1 MNQKSSHLVWLQDP
15 PNRFDLLITGKE
27 RDIEIQ
33 NNFFSWIDFK
43 ASLDFLSGL
52 EESIFIVDVET
63 ESQVILLKSSIIP
76 GLKAKQIV
84 FFLTPMPQ
92 RSEVKEFIQDNE
104 HFYRFLKPVRKSEL
118 LVCLQKT
125 LMLRCYKNELDARE
139 NEDLV
144 WLRRIENV
152 FELSRNELLEKEKT
166 NIAYEHLIEYEE
178 ALLNEQK
185 KINFA
190 LMELHEF
197 KDKTKAEWQKEK
209 KARETLENMYSQE
222 LMDKDKT
229 LAAQEQLLDYSY
241 REKEVF
247 RKVLD
252 EFKREGVLPKDKI
265 EMILKNQQS
274 LIEKIERFL
283 N

>member
-139 NEDLV
+139 NEELV

>member
-33 NNFFSWIDFK
+33 NNFFSWKDFK

-139 NEDLV
+139 NEELV